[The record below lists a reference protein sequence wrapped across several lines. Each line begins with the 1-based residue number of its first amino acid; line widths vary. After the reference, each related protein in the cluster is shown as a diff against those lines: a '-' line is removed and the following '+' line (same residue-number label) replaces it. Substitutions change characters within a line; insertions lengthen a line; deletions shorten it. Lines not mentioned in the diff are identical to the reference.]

1 MCPQWM
7 VNSSREAIG
16 FYSYLKFE
24 NLAEYLAQKYLLIS
38 DIQIFRINDLVE
50 LNMLF
55 EEALCL
61 CDYYCLKCSFHW
73 TFPST

>member
-1 MCPQWM
+1 MYPHWM

-16 FYSYLKFE
+16 FCSYLKFE
-24 NLAEYLAQKYLLIS
+24 SLAEYLAQKYLLIL
-38 DIQIFRINDLVE
+38 RNDLVE

-73 TFPST
+73 TFPTT